1 MIEKVNTIKKAPDY
15 SGAAGMAWELDLRSP
30 VKPDHYAAVYAA
42 LLYAPM
48 AHAFWN
54 YHLLNVTSLRDIVG
68 VAPAKKHYLEAE
80 YEISIFAINPEV
92 SLPEPEAGVGY
103 DLLQPYDVI
112 RQFDGINAEQA
123 LELGKTV
130 MKACCDGFVIPDS
143 DFRSRFNQVI
153 DQTVEHLRTGG
164 QHG

>member
-1 MIEKVNTIKKAPDY
+1 
-15 SGAAGMAWELDLRSP
+15 
-30 VKPDHYAAVYAA
+30 
-42 LLYAPM
+42 M